1 MMSDGRSAS
10 HIEPAIERELE
21 ARRRRL
27 GEGRAPFVSPSL
39 DEIGRRL
46 SSLLAATL
54 PARSKVDG
62 LQPLTGGASKQHFLF
77 DLEEPD
83 GRRRSLV
90 LRTALG
96 ECLGTPPNFR
106 RESEIQRALRG
117 VVPVAEVVCVDADG
131 EHFGAPAI
139 VLERVSGVTAP
150 PEAAGRPSGLGMLFP
165 ADRRDRL
172 APAFV
177 EKLCRIHRFA
187 DAPGAASLVS
197 FERPKPRTREAADG
211 VIAWWRR
218 VWEDDA
224 VDDHPMV
231 QVAFDWLEENA
242 PATETISLVH
252 GDYRSGNFLFDPE
265 TNTVTAILDW
275 ELARFGDRHEDLGWT
290 LSAINTA
297 VDEQGN
303 TFVCGLEPRAS
314 FLARYEKLS
323 GLPVDP
329 ERLFFYEVFAE
340 LKVAVIALGIGPRN
354 ADARQSHAHLANL
367 VFSPLGWRSLARLA
381 GMLRPRI
388 RQ

>member
-1 MMSDGRSAS
+1 MSAGASAS
-10 HIEPAIERELE
+10 RIEPAIERELE
-21 ARRRRL
+21 ARKRRL
-27 GEGRAPFVSPSL
+27 GEGRAPFVSPPL

-46 SSLLAATL
+46 SSLVAATL
-54 PARSKVDG
+54 PAGSKIEG
-62 LQPLTGGASKQHFLF
+62 LQPLTGGASKQHFVF
-77 DLEEPD
+77 DLEESG

-106 RESEIQRALRG
+106 RESEVQRALRG
-117 VVPVAEVVCVDADG
+117 VVPVADVVCVDADG

-139 VLERVSGVTAP
+139 VLERASGVTAP
-150 PEAAGRPSGLGMLFP
+150 PEAAGRPSGLGMLFSP
-165 ADRRDRL
+165 ARRDRL
-172 APAFV
+172 GPAFV
-177 EKLCRIHRFA
+177 ENLSRIHRFA

-197 FERPKPRTREAADG
+197 FERPEAKTREAAEG
-211 VIAWWRR
+211 GIAWWRR
-218 VWEDDA
+218 VWDDDA

-231 QVAFDWLEENA
+231 EVAFDWLEESA
-242 PATETISLVH
+242 PATEAISLVH
-252 GDYRSGNFLFDPE
+252 GDYRSGNFLFDLE
-265 TNTVTAILDW
+265 SNAVTAILDW

-297 VDEQGN
+297 VDEQGRS
-303 TFVCGLEPRAS
+303 FVCGLEPRAG
-314 FLARYEKLS
+314 FLARYAELS

-354 ADARQSHAHLANL
+354 AAARQSHAHLANL

-381 GMLRPRI
+381 EMLRPRI
-388 RQ
+388 RP